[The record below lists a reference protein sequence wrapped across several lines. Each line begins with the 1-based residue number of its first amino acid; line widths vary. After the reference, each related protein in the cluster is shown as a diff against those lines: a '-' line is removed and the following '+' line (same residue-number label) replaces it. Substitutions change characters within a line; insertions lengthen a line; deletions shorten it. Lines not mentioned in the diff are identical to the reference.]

1 MTDSLTVE
9 RRATLLARSSPEE
22 VVALAE
28 EVVAVAGMPTVLVG
42 PDVGMVMM
50 QVREPVA
57 AERFHLGEVVV
68 TAAEVDLAGAR
79 GWSMRLG
86 RDRVA
91 TLAAAVCDAAA
102 ELHVLVDEIER
113 MCRRTEA
120 LLANADR
127 EEWARLAPT
136 AVSFEVLD

>member
-1 MTDSLTVE
+1 MISPFTVE
-9 RRATLLARSSPEE
+9 RRAELLARAAADD
-22 VVALAE
+22 VVELAE
-28 EVVAVAGMPTVLVG
+28 QIVAAAGLPTVLAG
-42 PDVGMVMM
+42 PDVGMVML

-68 TAAEVDLAGAR
+68 TSAEVDLAGAR

-102 ELHVLVDEIER
+102 ELTVMVDEIER
-113 MCRRTEA
+113 LCRRTEA
-120 LLANADR
+120 GLANADR
-127 EEWARLAPT
+127 DEWARLAPT